1 VTADRTG
8 VRGTC
13 GGSFP
18 APRPHGAF
26 LPPHRPSR
34 RTLTAP
40 LSASL
45 TAALLLV
52 GCDAGPSG
60 GGEGDDATAGP
71 GVDEDGELVCARPTL
86 DLGATELVGDDAAV
100 LSRRLADATDACATT
115 VVVAD
120 GDDHVAA
127 AIAAPLAASSDAPLL
142 LDDGTAD
149 GTADGPD
156 DGSTL
161 DGTITALTREGDEPE
176 VRQVGVGAAVEGDH
190 HALALE
196 VADDLG
202 ADTIVLVDADD
213 PAGLTAAATATAR
226 TGGAVVPVTAD
237 DDIAAV
243 LDDHEGRTVTT
254 IGAVAERVPEDTG
267 AGVIADPWATDEAGD
282 RLWLVDPTDAAG
294 SAVAVAAARRGD
306 AVAPVDGD
314 DLRTG
319 RTEVQRVRDAAEA
332 GSEPTLV
339 GAIADP
345 EQLPILLDAPQ
356 LPGGGLRHLE
366 ETRMVAL
373 YGRPGSPSLGV
384 LGEQDLD
391 ATIARAREV
400 AEGYDADGRDT
411 VPTLEVIVTVA
422 SVDAQDDGSYSSVT
436 APAEFEELVARAG
449 DEDVQVVLDLQPGRN
464 DFLTQARIF
473 EDLLREPH
481 VGLALDPEWRL
492 EDDQVHLE
500 QIGGV
505 EAAEVQA
512 VVDWY
517 AELTRDE
524 GLAESL
530 LVLHQFR
537 LDMLPDR
544 DTIEIPREITAVV
557 HADGQG
563 PQAEKLETWRVM
575 TDGADEQWRWGWKN
589 FYDEDPV
596 VATPAEV
603 LDLDPNVVFVTY
615 Q

>member
-1 VTADRTG
+1 LR
-8 VRGTC
+8 
-13 GGSFP
+13 
-18 APRPHGAF
+18 H
-26 LPPHRPSR
+26 HRPSR
-34 RTLTAP
+34 RTLTSSLTA
-40 LSASL
+40 AL

-52 GCDAGPSG
+52 GCGAEGPG
-60 GGEGDDATAGP
+60 GGEDGDDAAAGT
-71 GVDEDGELVCARPTL
+71 GGDEDGELVCARDTL
-86 DLGATELVGDDAAV
+86 DAGATDLVGDDAPAV
-100 LSRRLADATDACATT
+100 SRGLADATDACATT
-115 VVVAD
+115 VVVASR
-120 GDDHVAA
+120 DDPAAA
-127 AIAAPLAASSDAPLL
+127 AIAAPLAAASDAPLL
-142 LDDGTAD
+142 LDDER
-149 GTADGPD
+149 D
-156 DGSTL
+156 DGRDEGSAT
-161 DGTITALTREGDEPE
+161 DGTIAALARDGDEPE
-176 VRQVGVGAAVEGDH
+176 VRRVGVGTAADDDH
-190 HALALE
+190 HTLALE

-213 PAGLTAAATATAR
+213 PAALTAAATVAAR

-237 DDIAAV
+237 DDVAAV
-243 LDDHEGRTVTT
+243 LDDHAGRTVTA
-254 IGAVAERVPEDTG
+254 IDAIAERVPDDTD
-267 AGVIADPWATDEAGD
+267 AGPIADPWATDEDGD
-282 RLWLVDPTDAAG
+282 GLWLLDPTDAAG
-294 SAVAVAAARRGD
+294 PAVAVAAARRGD
-306 AVAPVDGD
+306 AVAPVDGG
-314 DLRTG
+314 DLRGG
-319 RTEVQRVRDAAEA
+319 RAEVQRVRDAVDAGAEA
-332 GSEPTLV
+332 TLV

-345 EQLPILLDAPQ
+345 AQLPVLLDAPE

-436 APAEFEELVARAG
+436 APEEFEELVARAG
-449 DEDVQVVLDLQPGRN
+449 EEDVQVVLDLQPGRT

-473 EDLLREPH
+473 EELLREPH

-505 EAAEVQA
+505 EAAEVQE

-524 GLAESL
+524 GLADSL

-563 PQAEKLETWRVM
+563 PQAQKLETWRVM
-575 TDGADEQWRWGWKN
+575 TDGAGEQWQWGWKN

-603 LDLDPNVVFVTY
+603 LDLEPNVVFVTY